1 MRRILLIAFSC
12 SLFLSCQHSPQK
24 NFYYLTA
31 QLSQEPNPA
40 QSSSQTPE
48 KSTTQ
53 TESSK
58 INQLIGIGPIEIAD
72 YLNRSQIIDNQS
84 NNSLNMADNAFWA
97 EPLDKSIARVTA
109 LNLANSTR
117 SFVYFPWRNDSK
129 PRYSIRVRVDELSRT
144 ANQAKLNATWE
155 LMDNDTKTNLLR
167 KNFTRSTPVDSGAKA
182 LAQAYSKLLS
192 DLAGEMDAE
201 LNKIPQ

>member
-31 QLSQEPNPA
+31 QLDQEKN
-40 QSSSQTPE
+40 QEQHSV
-48 KSTTQ
+48 Q
-53 TESSK
+53 TEVSK
-58 INQLIGIGPIEIAD
+58 VSQLIGIGPIEVAD

-84 NNSLNMADNAFWA
+84 NNSLNMAENAFWA

-109 LNLANSTR
+109 LNLTNNTR
-117 SFVYFPWRNDSK
+117 SFVYFPWRIDSK

-144 ANQAKLNATWE
+144 TNQAKLNATWE

-167 KNFTRSTPVDSGAKA
+167 KNFTRSTLVDSGAKA
-182 LAQAYSKLLS
+182 LAQAYSKLLA
-192 DLAGEMDAE
+192 DLAREMNIE
-201 LNKIPQ
+201 LNKIQQ

>member
-1 MRRILLIAFSC
+1 MMRRILLIAFSC

-31 QLSQEPNPA
+31 QLAQEKNQEQHSA
-40 QSSSQTPE
+40 
-48 KSTTQ
+48 Q
-53 TESSK
+53 TESTKVS
-58 INQLIGIGPIEIAD
+58 QLIGIGPIEIAD

-109 LNLANSTR
+109 LNLTQANSAR
-117 SFVYFPWRNDSK
+117 NFVYFPWRSDSK

-144 ANQAKLNATWE
+144 GNQAKLSANWE

-167 KNFTRSTPVDSGAKA
+167 KNFTRSTPVDSGEKA
-182 LAQAYSKLLS
+182 LAQAYSKLLA
-192 DLAGEMDAE
+192 DLAREMDAE
-201 LNKIPQ
+201 LSKIPK

>member
-1 MRRILLIAFSC
+1 MMRRILLIAFSC

-31 QLSQEPNPA
+31 QLDR
-40 QSSSQTPE
+40 E
-48 KSTTQ
+48 KNQ
-53 TESSK
+53 AHTENNN
-58 INQLIGIGPIEIAD
+58 INQLIGIGPIDIAD

-84 NNSLNMADNAFWA
+84 NNSLNMSDNAFWA

-109 LNLANSTR
+109 LNLTQANSTR
-117 SFVYFPWRNDSK
+117 NFVYFPWRIDSK

-144 ANQAKLNATWE
+144 ANQAKLNANWE
-155 LMDNDTKTNLLR
+155 LMDNETKRNLLR

-182 LAQAYSKLLS
+182 LAQAYSTLLAE
-192 DLAGEMDAE
+192 LAGEMDAE
-201 LNKIPQ
+201 LNRIPQ

>member
-1 MRRILLIAFSC
+1 MMHLILLIAFSC

-31 QLSQEPNPA
+31 QLNQETNQDQHAAKTEGNKASQ
-40 QSSSQTPE
+40 
-48 KSTTQ
+48 
-53 TESSK
+53 
-58 INQLIGIGPIEIAD
+58 LLGIGPIEVAD

-117 SFVYFPWRNDSK
+117 SFVYFPWRSDSK

-144 ANQAKLNATWE
+144 ANLAKLNATWE
-155 LMDNDTKTNLLR
+155 LMDNETKSNLLR
-167 KNFTRSTPVDSGAKA
+167 KNFTRSTSVGTGAKA
-182 LAQAYSKLLS
+182 LAQAYSKLLA
-192 DLAGEMDAE
+192 DLAEQIDVE

>member
-1 MRRILLIAFSC
+1 MMRQILLLAFSC

-31 QLSQEPNPA
+31 QLNQA
-40 QSSSQTPE
+40 QSSPTMPE

-53 TESSK
+53 TENSK
-58 INQLIGIGPIEIAD
+58 INQLIGIGPIEVAD

-97 EPLDKSIARVTA
+97 EPLDKSIVRVTA
-109 LNLANSTR
+109 LNLTQANSAR
-117 SFVYFPWRNDSK
+117 NFVYFPWRSDSK
-129 PRYSIRVRVDELSRT
+129 PRFSIRIRVDELSRT

-155 LMDNDTKTNLLR
+155 LMDNDNKSNLLR
-167 KNFTRSTPVDSGAKA
+167 KNFTRSTPADSGAKA
-182 LAQAYSKLLS
+182 LAQAYSKLLA
-192 DLAGEMDAE
+192 DLAGQIDAE

>member
-1 MRRILLIAFSC
+1 MRRILFIAVSC

-31 QLSQEPNPA
+31 QLSQEKN
-40 QSSSQTPE
+40 QEQH
-48 KSTTQ
+48 STH
-53 TESSK
+53 TEHSNL
-58 INQLIGIGPIEIAD
+58 NQLIGIGPIEIAD

-109 LNLANSTR
+109 LNLTQANNAR
-117 SFVYFPWRNDSK
+117 NFVYFPWRSDSK

-144 ANQAKLNATWE
+144 GNQAKLSANWE

-167 KNFTRSTPVDSGAKA
+167 KNFTRSTPTDSGAKA
-182 LAQAYSKLLS
+182 LAQTYSKLLA

-201 LNKIPQ
+201 LTNIPQ